1 MTKMNVS
8 IDWMFRFVDD
18 ATSTAGEQL
27 VYEVV
32 VVGEPKP
39 KVTWLYNHKHI
50 SVSHFSLLI
59 IQILYQTWW

>member
-1 MTKMNVS
+1 MYFLGSTKQPYIDLLTMNVS
-8 IDWMFRFVDD
+8 IDWMFAFVDD

-50 SVSHFSLLI
+50 SVSHF
-59 IQILYQTWW
+59 